1 MIHNLII
8 LSFAIA
14 CTTVPV
20 QEIPA
25 DYELKSAAQIP
36 EQELF
41 EGHRGGGVDRPWNRR
56 KLGRSDRHCAA
67 ASGNFGRDGGC
78 TGTPDR
84 QGRR

>member
-8 LSFAIA
+8 LSFALA
-14 CTTVPV
+14 CTIAPV

-25 DYELKSAAQIP
+25 DYELTSAAQIP

-41 EGHRGGGVDRPWNRR
+41 ESHRGGVDRPRNRR
-56 KLGRSDRHCAA
+56 ILGRGDRNCAA
-67 ASGNFGRDGGC
+67 ASVNFGRDGGC